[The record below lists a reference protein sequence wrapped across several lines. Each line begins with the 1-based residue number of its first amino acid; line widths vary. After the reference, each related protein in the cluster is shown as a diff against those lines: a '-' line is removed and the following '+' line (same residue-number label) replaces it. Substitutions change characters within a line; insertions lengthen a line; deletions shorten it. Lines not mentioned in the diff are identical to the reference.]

1 MKLKSF
7 RGKLAHNNIETIR
20 LSTNDGLT
28 GYRIVKFQ
36 IMNNIPGTLDY
47 ENIVK
52 VYTIE
57 QAAVDG
63 EVDFSDQTLLAAAF
77 ASGDATANNYPED
90 HTIIIDSEIFNQDIF
105 ITNKEVSGN
114 ASLQNYYLEL
124 EQIDLTRQEATLATL
139 KDIRNIGV

>member
-1 MKLKSF
+1 MPIKTF
-7 RGKLAHNNIETIR
+7 RGLLTDGQQRKLN
-20 LSTNDGLT
+20 LSTNDGRT

-105 ITNKEVSGN
+105 ITMTDARGETNFMNYYIELEEMALSDLE
-114 ASLQNYYLEL
+114 ATYMTLQNLRT
-124 EQIDLTRQEATLATL
+124 IT
-139 KDIRNIGV
+139 N

>member
-1 MKLKSF
+1 MPIKTF
-7 RGKLAHNNIETIR
+7 RGLLTDGQQRKLN
-20 LSTNDGLT
+20 LSTNDGRT

-77 ASGDATANNYPED
+77 ASGDATANNFPED
-90 HTIIIDSEIFNQDIF
+90 HTISIDSEIFNQDIF